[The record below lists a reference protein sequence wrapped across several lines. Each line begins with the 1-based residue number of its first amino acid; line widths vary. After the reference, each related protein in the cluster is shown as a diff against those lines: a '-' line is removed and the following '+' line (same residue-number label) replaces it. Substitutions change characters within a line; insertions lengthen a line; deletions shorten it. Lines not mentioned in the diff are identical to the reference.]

1 MMLHKK
7 GHHHYNRSGIALPE
21 RVHLPDRRKEA
32 NELMDEFFP
41 ADAIPSNIFQPLK
54 SLIEIFFYPVIVAVP
69 NASACQQFLPFFNI
83 DNAVLAGPLINV
95 GKQGPMN
102 LPQAIREKS
111 PESPVRTA
119 ASYLLWIARPR
130 CDPMFSHF

>member
-1 MMLHKK
+1 MRSKCSNSEKLIQGSHHKRVADIAGTGSHQFLIHKVSMMLHKK

-69 NASACQQFLPFFNI
+69 TLRPASSFSRFSI
-83 DNAVLAGPLINV
+83 LIMRYW
-95 GKQGPMN
+95 P
-102 LPQAIREKS
+102 AHS
-111 PESPVRTA
+111 
-119 ASYLLWIARPR
+119 
-130 CDPMFSHF
+130 

>member
-95 GKQGPMN
+95 GKQGPMD
-102 LPQAIREKS
+102 LPQAIRRK
-111 PESPVRTA
+111 VLKA
-119 ASYLLWIARPR
+119 L
-130 CDPMFSHF
+130 FVQ

>member
-21 RVHLPDRRKEA
+21 RVHLPDRRKET

-54 SLIEIFFYPVIVAVP
+54 SLIEIFFYPVIMNGQRLNLRP
-69 NASACQQFLPFFNI
+69 ASSFSRFSI
-83 DNAVLAGPLINV
+83 LIMRYW
-95 GKQGPMN
+95 P
-102 LPQAIREKS
+102 AHS
-111 PESPVRTA
+111 
-119 ASYLLWIARPR
+119 
-130 CDPMFSHF
+130 